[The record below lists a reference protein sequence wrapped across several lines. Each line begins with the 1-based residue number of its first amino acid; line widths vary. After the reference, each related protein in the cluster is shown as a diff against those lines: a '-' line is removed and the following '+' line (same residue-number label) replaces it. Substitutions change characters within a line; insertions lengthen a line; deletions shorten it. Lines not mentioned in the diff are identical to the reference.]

1 MVSPI
6 TPEGEGKYGGN
17 PIFILGGSSSVGQNG
32 KLRYRLSKK
41 EFTSSTNRSA
51 IQLAKLSGFSPI
63 ITTASLKHAEF
74 LKSIGATHVIDRSIS
89 ASALVSEIS
98 SITQHVPIKYAVDSI
113 SLPDTQ
119 QAAYDLLGQGGRLVI
134 FLPLAVKTTQ
144 EKDVISVTGMLR
156 DPPNIEL
163 LEAFYHDNLE
173 RLLKDGA
180 LKVSHTLNVP
190 LFIFG

>member
-1 MVSPI
+1 MLEIPFLSSVDPVPLARMVSRH
-6 TPEGEGKYGGN
+6 
-17 PIFILGGSSSVGQNG
+17 LH
-32 KLRYRLSKK
+32 LSKT
-41 EFTSSTNRSA
+41 EFSCSINLSA

-63 ITTASLKHAEF
+63 ITTAPLKHAEY

-98 SITQHVPIKYAVDSI
+98 GITQHVPIEYAVDSI

-163 LEAFYHDNLE
+163 LETFYHDNLE
-173 RLLKDGA
+173 RLLKEGA